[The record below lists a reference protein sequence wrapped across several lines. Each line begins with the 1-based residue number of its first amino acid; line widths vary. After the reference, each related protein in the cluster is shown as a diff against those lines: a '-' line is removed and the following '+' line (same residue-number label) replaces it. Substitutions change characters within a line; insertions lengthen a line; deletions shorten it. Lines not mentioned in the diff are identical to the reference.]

1 MDGILPVLTFTQTQ
15 NCCFMAKTIELTVPE
30 PCHESWNDMTPT
42 EKGRFCA
49 SCQKDVVDFT
59 NMGQAELV
67 AFFRKKTSGNVCG
80 RFYEDQLN
88 NPMPVPVK
96 RIPWARY
103 FFQITLPA
111 FIASGKLMAQGKVVS
126 EFKKNETDI
135 TVLAGFAMVKEKT
148 ASPKQIIMVKGQVTD
163 ETGNGIPYAS
173 IINKKTKAGLAT
185 DSLGYFILKDVHL
198 PEGSEYTVSAVGYT
212 NTTFFASRIN
222 ENKNLQV
229 PLVANNTLEEI
240 VLTIPLTIRC
250 SRTSSG
256 VVMINSKN
264 LTEDI
269 KPFPVQSLATSLEE
283 RGPSLKNV
291 TIYPNP
297 VELNRSLN
305 IQLNIESAGKYQYHI
320 LAIDGKLVHSGIKDF
335 IAGANNF
342 NLPIDNRFTPGT
354 YIIQIQDEKGKE
366 TLNSKFIVQR

>member
-185 DSLGYFILKDVHL
+185 DSLGYFILKDLHL

-240 VLTIPLTIRC
+240 VLTTPLTIRC
-250 SRTSSG
+250 SRTTVG
-256 VVMINSKN
+256 FVTVNSKS
-264 LTEDI
+264 LIDEMKSLPIPSVATMLEGKLPI
-269 KPFPVQSLATSLEE
+269 KE
-283 RGPSLKNV
+283 KINV
-291 TIYPNP
+291 YPNP
-297 VELNRSLN
+297 VQINKTFTVQVNS
-305 IQLNIESAGKYQYHI
+305 ESAGKYQYSM
-320 LAIDGKLVHSGIKDF
+320 LSIDGKLVLSGIKDF

>member
-1 MDGILPVLTFTQTQ
+1 
-15 NCCFMAKTIELTVPE
+15 MAKIIELSVPE
-30 PCHESWNDMTPT
+30 PCHENWNDMTPT

-49 SCQKDVVDFT
+49 ACQKDVVDFT

-111 FIASGKLMAQGKVVS
+111 FIASGKLMAQGKVVP
-126 EFKKNETDI
+126 EYKKNETEVI
-135 TVLAGFAMVKEKT
+135 LVAGSVLREKKL
-148 ASPKQIIMVKGQVTD
+148 SPVQVTSVKGQVTD

-173 IINKKTKAGLAT
+173 IINKKTKAGVTA
-185 DSLGYFILKDVHL
+185 DSLGNFSLKDVHL
-198 PEGSEYTVSAVGYT
+198 LEGSQYIVSAVGYT
-212 NTTFFASRIN
+212 PQTFFVSRIN
-222 ENKNLQV
+222 QNKSLQV
-229 PLVANNTLEEI
+229 SLVANNTLEEI
-240 VLTIPLTIRC
+240 VLTTPLTIRC

-256 VVMINSKN
+256 VVMINSKS

-269 KPFPVQSLATSLEE
+269 KPFPVQSLATSLDG
-283 RGPSLKNV
+283 RVPSPNKV

-297 VELNRSLN
+297 VEINKSFN
-305 IQLNIESAGKYQYHI
+305 IQLNIESVGKYQYHI
-320 LAIDGKLVHSGIKDF
+320 LSIDGKQVLSGIKEF
-335 IAGANNF
+335 MAGANNF
-342 NLPIDNRFTPGT
+342 SLPIDNRFTPGT

-366 TLNSKFIVQR
+366 QLSSKFIVQR

>member
-1 MDGILPVLTFTQTQ
+1 
-15 NCCFMAKTIELTVPE
+15 MAKTIELSVPE
-30 PCHESWNDMTPT
+30 PCHENWNDMTPT

-49 SCQKDVVDFT
+49 ACQKDVVDFT

-111 FIASGKLMAQGKVVS
+111 FIASGKLMAQGKVVPEYKS
-126 EFKKNETDI
+126 NNTEI
-135 TVLAGFAMVKEKT
+135 TVLAGFAAVKEEPV
-148 ASPKQIIMVKGQVTD
+148 SPKQITTVKGQVTD
-163 ETGNGIPYAS
+163 ETGSGIPYAS
-173 IINKKTKAGLAT
+173 IINNKTKAGVAA
-185 DSLGYFILKDVHL
+185 DSLGNFSLKDVHL
-198 PEGSEYTVSAVGYT
+198 LEGSQYIVSAVGYT
-212 NTTFFASRIN
+212 PQTFFVSRIN
-222 ENKNLQV
+222 QNKSLQV
-229 PLVANNTLEEI
+229 SLVANNTLEEI
-240 VLTIPLTIRC
+240 VLTTPLTIRC
-250 SRTSSG
+250 GRTSSG
-256 VVMINSKN
+256 VVMINSKS

-269 KPFPVQSLATSLEE
+269 KPFPVQSLATSLDE
-283 RGPSLKNV
+283 RVPSPNKV

-297 VELNRSLN
+297 VEINKSFN
-305 IQLNIESAGKYQYHI
+305 IQLNLESAGKYQYHI
-320 LAIDGKLVHSGIKDF
+320 LSIDGKQVLSGIKDF
-335 IAGANNF
+335 IAGTNNF

-366 TLNSKFIVQR
+366 QLSSKFIVQR